1 MLCSTCDY
9 RCGRGGQLHQR
20 VYQKRLSFRNL
31 YLTDNSISRIWL
43 QALDVLLLEAE
54 ARGVA
59 ADGLQ
64 EPDCARLITAAFEQ
78 GGARTRCAAAAPR
91 MTCRDAQ
98 HVSQVGAVHV

>member
-1 MLCSTCDY
+1 MTNTILCSNPKFEKPSY
-9 RCGRGGQLHQR
+9 SQN
-20 VYQKRLSFRNL
+20 LS
-31 YLTDNSISRIWL
+31 

-78 GGARTRCAAAAPR
+78 GGARWP
-91 MTCRDAQ
+91 
-98 HVSQVGAVHV
+98 HVPQPSCHDMQWRL